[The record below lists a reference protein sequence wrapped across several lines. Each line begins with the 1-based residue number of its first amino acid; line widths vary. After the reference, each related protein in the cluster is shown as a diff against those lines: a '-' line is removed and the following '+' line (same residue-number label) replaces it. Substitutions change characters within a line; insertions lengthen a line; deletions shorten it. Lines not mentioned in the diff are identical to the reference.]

1 MLTTPTASMFLTTA
15 MSFVPSRWRS
25 AHSITNERPVALTG
39 RCQPRFN
46 FVVTLVGIDDRELGA
61 LGDRIGGDTLPRLGE
76 PTPVL
81 SCVTAR
87 PARLAAFSSCGCVS

>member
-1 MLTTPTASMFLTTA
+1 MLTTPTVSMFQPTA
-15 MSFVPSRWRS
+15 MSFVPPRWRT

-39 RCQPRFN
+39 PYQPRFN

-61 LGDRIGGDTLPRLGE
+61 LGDRIGGDSHPCSGE
-76 PTPVL
+76 PSPAL

-87 PARLAAFSSCGCVS
+87 PARIAAFSSSGCVS